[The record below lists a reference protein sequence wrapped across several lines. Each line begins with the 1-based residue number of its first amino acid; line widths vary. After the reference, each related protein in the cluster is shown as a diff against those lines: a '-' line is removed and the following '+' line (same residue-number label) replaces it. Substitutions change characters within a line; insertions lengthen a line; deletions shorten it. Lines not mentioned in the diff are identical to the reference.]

1 MDNVVRSNDRVAFA
15 CVFKKAALHPPDVG
29 SYVDGVPISSDRD
42 DQLRKQAELLDKK
55 RCDVSCAR
63 FVEDAKAM
71 GVASVVADVL
81 PAGGGGGGGSVVDV
95 LERYIISTSADLVI
109 VGSRGVGA
117 LHGSLLG
124 LVGLGSVSEG
134 LLNKLKV
141 PTLVVKLALARDTK
155 STSGSSDDVSTNGT
169 KGNTATQKE
178 RRSAASRDDDVP
190 AEGGFAR
197 GWK

>member
-71 GVASVVADVL
+71 GVASVV
-81 PAGGGGGGGSVVDV
+81 PACVSYFQPLANPPSAG
-95 LERYIISTSADLVI
+95 TSSSRLAADLL
-109 VGSRGVGA
+109 S
-117 LHGSLLG
+117 
-124 LVGLGSVSEG
+124 
-134 LLNKLKV
+134 
-141 PTLVVKLALARDTK
+141 
-155 STSGSSDDVSTNGT
+155 
-169 KGNTATQKE
+169 
-178 RRSAASRDDDVP
+178 
-190 AEGGFAR
+190 F
-197 GWK
+197 